1 MKKIRVR
8 NNDQRSHVV
17 SRRAFLGGAGVAVA
31 LPFLPS
37 MMRGSRVLAEDSIC
51 TVPKRMIAWYVPNG
65 IHMAAWTPAG
75 RDRAWELTTI
85 LAPLAPVKDDVQ
97 ILTGLANRPAQPDG
111 PGDHASG
118 TGAFFTAAHPYK
130 TEGSDIRNGI
140 SVDQVAAGAIGSCT
154 RFPSLQLG
162 IEGGSSAGGC
172 DSGYSCAYARNISWA
187 DTATPLPKIVN
198 PQVVFDRL
206 FGGFDP
212 AATRE
217 QIERRR
223 LYQSSVLD
231 YALDEATSLRGRLGT
246 TDRYKLDEY
255 LNAVREVELR
265 VSSAGAG
272 PVCDV
277 PDRPPSDLPVTEHI
291 RVMADLQVLAMQ
303 CDLTRIIT
311 FMMANA
317 GSGRSYDFLGV
328 SGGHHEISH
337 HGGSSANHD
346 KLTIIDTWEVEQLSY
361 MLQRMKEVVEPD
373 GSTLLDNSVLFFSS
387 EISDGDRH
395 NHTDMP
401 IVLAGGAGGYFDTGR
416 HVVYESERT
425 VADLFISMLA
435 SVGVVV
441 DSFGDDGT
449 AALM

>member
-1 MKKIRVR
+1 MKVSKNSR
-8 NNDQRSHVV
+8 RSHVL

-37 MMRGSRVLAEDSIC
+37 VMRDGRVLAEDSVC

-65 IHMAAWTPAG
+65 IHMARWTPTG
-75 RDRAWELTTI
+75 RDTAWELTPI
-85 LAPLAPVKDDVQ
+85 LESLAPVKGDIQ
-97 ILTGLANRPAQPDG
+97 IITGLANRPAQPDG

-118 TGAFFTAAHPYK
+118 TGAFITAAHPYK

-140 SVDQVAAGAIGSCT
+140 SVDQVAANAIGSCT

-162 IEGGSSAGGC
+162 IDGGDSAGGC
-172 DSGYSCAYARNISWA
+172 DSGYSCAYARNISWS

-223 LYQSSVLD
+223 TYQTSVLD
-231 YALDEATSLRGRLGT
+231 YALDQATSLRGRLGT

-255 LNAVREVELR
+255 LSAVREVELR
-265 VSSAGAG
+265 VSGAGSG

-277 PDRPPSDLPVTEHI
+277 PDRPPSDLSVEQHI
-291 RVMADLQVLAMQ
+291 QVMADLQVLAMQ
-303 CDLTRIIT
+303 CDLTRVIT

-317 GSGRSYDFLGV
+317 GSGRGYNFLGV

-337 HGGSSANHD
+337 HGGSTSNFD
-346 KLTIIDTWEVEQLSY
+346 KLTVIDTWEVQQLSY
-361 MLQRMKEVVEPD
+361 MLQRMKSVVEPD

-401 IVLAGGAGGYFDTGR
+401 IVLAGGGGGYFTPGR
-416 HVVYESERT
+416 HVVYDSERP
-425 VADLFISMLA
+425 VANLFISMLE
-435 SVGVVV
+435 SVGVHV
-441 DSFGDDGT
+441 DAFGDDGT
-449 AALM
+449 EPLM